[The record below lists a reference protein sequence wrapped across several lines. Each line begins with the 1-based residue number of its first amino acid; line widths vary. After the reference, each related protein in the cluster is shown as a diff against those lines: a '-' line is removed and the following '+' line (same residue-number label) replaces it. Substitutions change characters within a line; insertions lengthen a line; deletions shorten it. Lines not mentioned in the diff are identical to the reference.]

1 MFNPDFYPTPKSLA
15 TKMAG
20 MIDSKLSS
28 RILEPSA
35 GKGDLAKAVSER
47 FDRYRKPQVECIEK
61 EPELRSLLTGEGFRV
76 VDTDF
81 LAYASTKQYDTIIMN
96 PPFSNGD
103 KHVLKAWEIIYNG
116 DVIALLNS
124 ETLKN
129 PHTESRRLL
138 VNIVEQHGEVE
149 YLQQQFKDAERK
161 TDVEVALIHLK
172 KRNSIN
178 SDYFQG
184 MKAAFSEYEQEGP
197 ANQLALPESRIEN
210 MVLAFTS
217 AVDAKRKACI
227 ADAEASYYANLIRG
241 EGDDK
246 TEMVKESL
254 NSFVESL
261 RESAW
266 RTVVN
271 LADFHKYM
279 TEKVR
284 QEFEAQI
291 DVVSKMEFTTENIRA
306 FLKNLVADYNN
317 IIDDCIEEA
326 FDLMTR
332 YYPENRAHVEG
343 WKSNDYFF
351 VGKRVV
357 LPNMGDTWMLGKKVN
372 WDKVRVLDDIDRALG
387 HITGKTEYSKVS
399 DALNVDEVAYGEA
412 VESEFFKARIF
423 KKGTVHLYF
432 RDMKLLEQF
441 NLIVG
446 RKRNWLPK
454 ADDKVPEQFWVMHK
468 EAA

>member
-1 MFNPDFYPTPKSLA
+1 MFNPDFYPTPASLA
-15 TKMAG
+15 SRMAS
-20 MIDSKLSS
+20 MIDSSFS
-28 RILEPSA
+28 NRILEPSA
-35 GKGDLAKAVSER
+35 GKGDLVKAVNSR
-47 FDRYRKPQVECIEK
+47 FDRYGKGKVDCIEK
-61 EPELRSLLTGEGFRV
+61 EPELRSLLTGEGFSV

-81 LAYASTKQYDTIIMN
+81 LSYASTKQYDTIIMN
-96 PPFSNGD
+96 PPFSDGD

-116 DVIALLNS
+116 DVIALLNA

-138 VNIVEQHGEVE
+138 VNLIEQHGSVE
-149 YLQQQFKDAERK
+149 YLQEQFKDAERK
-161 TDVEVALIHLK
+161 TDVEVALVHLK

-184 MKAAFSEYEQEGP
+184 MKQAFSEYEQDAP
-197 ANQLALPESRIEN
+197 SNQLALPESRIEN

-227 ADAEASYYANLIRG
+227 ADAEASYYANLIQ
-241 EGDDK
+241 GDGQDK
-246 TEMVKESL
+246 TDMVKESL
-254 NSFVESL
+254 NTFVDGL

-284 QEFEAQI
+284 IEFEAQI
-291 DVVSKMEFTTENIRA
+291 STVCKLEFTEENIKT
-306 FLKNLVADYNN
+306 FLKNLVRDYDT
-317 IIDDCIEEA
+317 IIEDCIEEA

-332 YYPENRAHVEG
+332 YYPENRVHVEG

-357 LPNMGDTWMLGKKVN
+357 LPNMGDTWMLSS
-372 WDKVRVLDDIDRALG
+372 KVRWEKMRVLEDIERALA
-387 HITGKTEYSKVS
+387 HITGKTDYEKVGEL
-399 DALNVDEVAYGEA
+399 LNAVDFGQA
-412 VESEFFKARIF
+412 VESEFFKARVF

-441 NLIVG
+441 NLVVG

-454 ADDKVPEQFWVMHK
+454 QDEKVPKAFWVMQ